1 MPTPAAT
8 PAVAL
13 SLLTAPLPEPEPCAL
28 PPRLAQLTAEVFDQ
42 GLQPQL
48 PGIQDPGGPFQAQQL
63 RMQAQLSDRF
73 GDLAAPAQVDRQLGR
88 R

>member
-1 MPTPAAT
+1 MPTPAAA

-48 PGIQDPGGPFQAQQL
+48 PGIQDPGSPFQAQQL

>member
-1 MPTPAAT
+1 MPAPAAA

-13 SLLTAPLPEPEPCAL
+13 TLLTAPLPEPEPCAL
-28 PPRLAQLTAEVFDQ
+28 PPRLARLTADLFDQ

-48 PGIQDPGGPFQAQQL
+48 PGIQDPGGPFQEQQL
-63 RMQAQLSDRF
+63 RMQAQLSNRF
-73 GDLAAPAQVDRQLGR
+73 GDLAAPTQVDRQLGR